1 MPSFQIAI
9 EPNRRAAARFVGQ
22 VRRSLQKAFVEEQ
35 KKRGL
40 TQSEIARMLKIHRSV
55 INRELKGL
63 KDMTLGRVGEL
74 SWAMGRSPVFSLHT
88 PQINTSTILR
98 PGRIVA
104 SVVHEGGEMEAGGFW
119 VVNVVE
125 VQKAA
130 ATLDLT
136 E

>member
-40 TQSEIARMLKIHRSV
+40 SQSEIARMLKVHRSV

-63 KDMTLGRVGEL
+63 KDMTLGRVAEL
-74 SWAMGRSPVFSLHT
+74 AWAMDRKAVIELKEVAQVVGQNIDAEQRAPETEIDYSIPEQVEEPPT
-88 PQINTSTILR
+88 PDYQFEL
-98 PGRIVA
+98 
-104 SVVHEGGEMEAGGFW
+104 
-119 VVNVVE
+119 
-125 VQKAA
+125 AA
-130 ATLDLT
+130 Y
-136 E
+136 

>member
-35 KKRGL
+35 QRRGL
-40 TQSEIARMLKIHRSV
+40 SQSEIARMLKVHRSV

-74 SWAMGRSPVFSLHT
+74 SWAMGRRPSFSIEDSIQSVGTNLPSSLVTPSPVVNT
-88 PQINTSTILR
+88 PPATS
-98 PGRIVA
+98 
-104 SVVHEGGEMEAGGFW
+104 
-119 VVNVVE
+119 
-125 VQKAA
+125 A
-130 ATLDLT
+130 ATSQPMTGALT
-136 E
+136 IPMAVAA